1 MSEKRWPKIVGEDLV
16 KHMAGRE
23 TWADYVSLLME
34 KYKLISEWKEVDWT
48 KKEWD
53 KTVTRATKEASEQS
67 WAREVAG
74 REDLEEYGEKQKE
87 LHLAAYMKMGT
98 AKSIR
103 EQIKE
108 RIEWGK
114 HGV

>member
-1 MSEKRWPKIVGEDLV
+1 
-16 KHMAGRE
+16 MAGRG
-23 TWADYVSLLME
+23 TWADYVYLLME
-34 KYKLISEWKEVDWT
+34 RYKLISKWKEVGWT

-74 REDLEEYGEKQKE
+74 REDLGEYGEKQKE

-98 AKSIR
+98 AKYIR

-114 HGV
+114 HWV

>member
-1 MSEKRWPKIVGEDLV
+1 ME
-16 KHMAGRE
+16 HTAGRG

-34 KYKLISEWKEVDWT
+34 MYKLISKWKEVGWT

-74 REDLEEYGEKQKE
+74 REDLGEYGEKQKE
-87 LHLAAYMKMGT
+87 LHLAAYMKSGNREIYKG
-98 AKSIR
+98 KSKR
-103 EQIKE
+103 E
-108 RIEWGK
+108 
-114 HGV
+114 

>member
-1 MSEKRWPKIVGEDLV
+1 MG
-16 KHMAGRE
+16 
-23 TWADYVSLLME
+23 
-34 KYKLISEWKEVDWT
+34 WT

-53 KTVTRATKEASEQS
+53 KTVMRATKEASEQS

-74 REDLEEYGEKQKE
+74 RQDLGEHGEKQKE

-98 AKSIR
+98 ARYIN

-108 RIEWGK
+108 RIE
-114 HGV
+114 